1 MNVFNRIVMVLLIL
15 GTLALAAVMIINPQ
29 STIEIA
35 ATGLTNAQES
45 AVFSE
50 ASQNTY
56 FVVGTAVIAL
66 LLFILL
72 ILEVR
77 KTRKKSVR
85 IKTDGNG
92 KARIGVDSVV
102 QSLAYR
108 IDELPGVRDAKAK
121 VTSRGNDVTV
131 AVDLNTSPTVNVPS
145 VTAQIVRLAHEIIET
160 QLGVKIHGKVE
171 VNVAHE
177 PFPRGTMAPGAPASR
192 QEAKSK
198 ADAMIPPVTTQSPRT
213 VPTARSES
221 YTTPQAPA
229 DTAGVAEAKPNGK

>member
-1 MNVFNRIVMVLLIL
+1 VMVLLIL
-15 GTLALAAVMIINPQ
+15 GVLALAAVMIITPQ
-29 STIEIA
+29 SAMDIA
-35 ATGLTNAQES
+35 AKGLKNAQES

-56 FVVGTAVIAL
+56 YIVGIAILAL

-85 IKTDGNG
+85 IKTEGNG

-108 IDELPGVRDAKAK
+108 IDELPGVRDAKAR

-177 PFPRGTMAPGAPASR
+177 PFPRGTMAPGAPTPR
-192 QEAKSK
+192 QEPRPK
-198 ADAMIPPVTTQSPRT
+198 ADAMIPPAATSPRT
-213 VPTARSES
+213 APTTGPES
-221 YTTPQAPA
+221 YPTPQAPA
-229 DTAGVAEAKPNGK
+229 DPAGVAQAKPSGK